1 MAETVSD
8 YFREWVSAWG
18 LKRIFGF
25 LAMAST
31 SCAPTALKPASSLFR
46 YDTTGR
52 SLSWAFGHARL
63 DRRSRCLRRHVGPA
77 LS

>member
-31 SCAPTALKPASSLFR
+31 SCAPTALKPASEFVQVR
-46 YDTTGR
+46 
-52 SLSWAFGHARL
+52 H
-63 DRRSRCLRRHVGPA
+63 DRAVALVGIWPRT
-77 LS
+77 S